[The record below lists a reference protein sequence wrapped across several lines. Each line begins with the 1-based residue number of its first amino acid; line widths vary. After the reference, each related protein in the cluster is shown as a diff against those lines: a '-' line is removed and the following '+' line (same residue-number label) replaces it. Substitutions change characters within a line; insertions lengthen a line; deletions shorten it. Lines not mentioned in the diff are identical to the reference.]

1 MYIIHQT
8 IARCSGV
15 LSRSMMNLERHRQR
29 IQAEHSNVPIILVVE
44 DEIDNLLLISHVLIF
59 FKFSFIT
66 ATEGKAALK
75 LATKYKVDLVLL
87 DLVLPDTNGFEIASL
102 FRQNKLTREM
112 PIIAISALAK
122 QQDRDRALS
131 FGCND
136 YLTKPYLIEDL
147 RRKICQYL
155 PEAKQ

>member
-8 IARCSGV
+8 IAPFGGV
-15 LSRSMMNLERHRQR
+15 LSSSMMNLKLHRQK
-29 IQAEHSNVPIILVVE
+29 IQAENSNVPIILAVE

-59 FKFSFIT
+59 LKFNFIT
-66 ATEGKAALK
+66 ATEGKAALE
-75 LATKYKVDLVLL
+75 LATKYKIDLVLL
-87 DLVLPDTNGFEIASL
+87 DLVLPDTTGFELASI
-102 FRQNKLTREM
+102 FRQNELTHEM
-112 PIIAISALAK
+112 PIIAVSALTK

-131 FGCND
+131 LGCND

-147 RRKICQYL
+147 QRKIYQYL

>member
-8 IARCSGV
+8 IAPFCGV
-15 LSRSMMNLERHRQR
+15 LSSSMIDLQLHRQR
-29 IQAEHSNVPIILVVE
+29 IQTENSNVPIILAVE

-59 FKFSFIT
+59 LKFNFIT
-66 ATEGKAALK
+66 ATEGKAALE
-75 LATKYKVDLVLL
+75 LATKYEVDLVLL
-87 DLVLPDTNGFEIASL
+87 DLVLPDTNGFELASML
-102 FRQNKLTREM
+102 RQNELTQEM
-112 PIIAISALAK
+112 PIIAVSALAK

-131 FGCND
+131 NGCND
-136 YLTKPYLIEDL
+136 YLTKPYLIDDL

>member
-8 IARCSGV
+8 ALYGV
-15 LSRSMMNLERHRQR
+15 LSKSMMNLKFHRQR
-29 IQAEHSNVPIILVVE
+29 IQAEGSDVPIILVVE

-59 FKFSFIT
+59 LKFSFIT
-66 ATEGKAALK
+66 AREGKAALE

-87 DLVLPDTNGFEIASL
+87 DLVLPDTNGFELATL
-102 FRQNKLTREM
+102 LRQNELTQEM
-112 PIIAISALAK
+112 PIIAISALAQ

-147 RRKICQYL
+147 QRKICQHL
-155 PEAKQ
+155 PEV

>member
-8 IARCSGV
+8 APFFGV
-15 LSRSMMNLERHRQR
+15 LPNSMMNLEFHRQR
-29 IQAEHSNVPIILVVE
+29 IQAEDSDVPIILVVE

-59 FKFSFIT
+59 LRFNFIT
-66 ATEGKAALK
+66 AREGKAALE
-75 LATKYKVDLVLL
+75 LATKYKIDLVLL
-87 DLVLPDTNGFEIASL
+87 DLVLPNTNGFELVSL
-102 FRQNKLTREM
+102 LRQNKLTREM
-112 PIIAISALAK
+112 PIIAVSALAK

-147 RRKICQYL
+147 RRKICHYL
-155 PEAKQ
+155 PELEQ